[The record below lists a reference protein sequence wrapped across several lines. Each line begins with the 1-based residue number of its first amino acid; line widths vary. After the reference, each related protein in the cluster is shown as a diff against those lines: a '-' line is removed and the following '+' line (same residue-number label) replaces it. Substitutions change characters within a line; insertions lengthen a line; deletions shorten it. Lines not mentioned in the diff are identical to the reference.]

1 MYAVLGKWRMDPAQQ
16 EEQER
21 TLHAQI
27 VPMVKEAPG
36 FVSAYWGRVA
46 DENEA
51 VSFVLFE
58 DRGTAQGFA
67 DVVNSDPEDRERAGV
82 EPGWLTVTEIV
93 ATAQIDAL
101 RQ

>member
-1 MYAVLGKWRMDPAQQ
+1 MYAVVGKWRMDPAQQ

-46 DENEA
+46 DGNEA
-51 VSFVLFE
+51 VSFVL
-58 DRGTAQGFA
+58 
-67 DVVNSDPEDRERAGV
+67 
-82 EPGWLTVTEIV
+82 
-93 ATAQIDAL
+93 
-101 RQ
+101 